1 MSTEALSAH
10 SARAAHAAH
19 AQAASYVGVAIACAG
34 NILISLA
41 L

>member
-1 MSTEALSAH
+1 MSIDTSG
-10 SARAAHAAH
+10 S
-19 AQAASYVGVAIACAG
+19 AASYVGVAIACAG

>member
-1 MSTEALSAH
+1 MIGFGIVTGSSLI
-10 SARAAHAAH
+10 
-19 AQAASYVGVAIACAG
+19 GVAIACSG

>member
-10 SARAAHAAH
+10 SARAAHAH